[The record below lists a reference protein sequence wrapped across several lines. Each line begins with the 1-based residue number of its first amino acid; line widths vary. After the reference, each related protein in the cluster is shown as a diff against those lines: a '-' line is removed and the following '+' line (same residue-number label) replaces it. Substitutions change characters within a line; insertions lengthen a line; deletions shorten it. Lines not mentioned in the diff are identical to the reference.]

1 MRGDIK
7 NYEYNRQAKTG
18 YKNLKRKQYNKDK
31 EDELKLSPAQ
41 YIN

>member
-7 NYEYNRQAKTG
+7 NYNKQAKTG
-18 YKNLKRKQYNKDK
+18 YKTSRGKIKDK
-31 EDELKLSPAQ
+31 KEVELKLSPAR